1 MQHHEAVVVG
11 IVVADDA
18 RQIDPVVDRDVR
30 RVDWRGQRQHLD
42 IDIEP
47 FERGKFVVY
56 AAEIERH
63 QCTGLLVGLHADR
76 TAGIDYQNR

>member
-56 AAEIERH
+56 AA
-63 QCTGLLVGLHADR
+63 
-76 TAGIDYQNR
+76 